1 MRVLLLGGGGREHAI
16 GWKLA
21 QSPMLDRLIS
31 CPGNP
36 GLATIG
42 EVVPEVDPTD
52 PSAVVNLANDRH
64 VDLVVVGPEAPLEAG
79 VADALVAQRIPVFG
93 PKQGAARLESS
104 KSFAKEIMAAAQV
117 PTARSATFTDR
128 EAAVMHLEESTA
140 PYVVKADGLAAGK
153 GVLVT
158 ESLTAAIVWVDDCL
172 GGRFGDAGTSVVIEE
187 FLDGDEVSIFYIC
200 SGGEAIPLQP
210 ARDYKRLLDGDAGP
224 NTGGMG
230 CYSPVEGIDDGLVDW
245 TTVNVA
251 LPTLAELASRDVDYT
266 GFLYVGL
273 MLTSEGPKVL
283 EFNCRLG
290 DPETE
295 VLMPRITSDLLEVLK
310 AAANEGLTGHSVAWS
325 DIAAVDV
332 VLAAPGYPDAPR
344 TGLAISG
351 LEPLDDVLVFHAGTK
366 EVDGSLV
373 SSGGRVLDIVGLGNT
388 IPEARD
394 NAYFGTHRIR
404 FEGKQFRTDIAEDE
418 RRTSQ

>member
-1 MRVLLLGGGGREHAI
+1 M
-16 GWKLA
+16 
-21 QSPMLDRLIS
+21 
-31 CPGNP
+31 
-36 GLATIG
+36 
-42 EVVPEVDPTD
+42 
-52 PSAVVNLANDRH
+52 
-64 VDLVVVGPEAPLEAG
+64 
-79 VADALVAQRIPVFG
+79 
-93 PKQGAARLESS
+93 
-104 KSFAKEIMAAAQV
+104 
-117 PTARSATFTDR
+117 
-128 EAAVMHLEESTA
+128 
-140 PYVVKADGLAAGK
+140 
-153 GVLVT
+153 
-158 ESLTAAIVWVDDCL
+158 
-172 GGRFGDAGTSVVIEE
+172 
-187 FLDGDEVSIFYIC
+187 FLDGDELSIFYIC

-325 DIAAVDV
+325 DIAAVDI

-351 LEPLDDVLVFHAGTK
+351 IEPLDDVLVFHAGTK

-373 SSGGRVLDIVGLGNT
+373 SSGGRVLDVVGLGNT

-404 FEGKQFRTDIAEDE
+404 FEGKQFRADIAADE
-418 RRTSQ
+418 RGTSQ